1 MWSSKMRLISVAL
14 LLAFVGGMVS
24 ASISAPPVDAR
35 QERVYRMGMPSDIRT
50 TNTMR
55 VLRTATVYE
64 AYTLGMRHCSL
75 MGLTLTQFYYVPGLA
90 ASLPEPTFDK
100 LVKGPDGLFS
110 QTVKIRTYWKW
121 SDGTPVTVDDV
132 VFSYFE
138 APSIMGGGDFAKG
151 VRTLGGVWTILLD
164 PDVLVKVEKVSA
176 DTVKLSYKKLSLRI
190 QWAILFHD
198 IFQKKYWE
206 PRFRTAAA
214 APTDAD
220 KRARLE
226 GLVVDDEPA
235 CGWGAF
241 PEALKVPGKGW
252 ERGAFVTN
260 VAVPDYSGRGHKI
273 TEFKD
278 GFYTEEKPGVFSYKQ
293 AVDKPLTKE
302 QGGVE
307 KTAEYTVGPHID
319 TAIYRAFGTTA
330 ALVGAIVKADPDID
344 ATLNPLGLDPGFRE
358 EYKRQPNI
366 QIQENKSHGLF
377 YMSFNHR
384 RKPFGSGP
392 LQADPKFRDDDIIG
406 SRFRQ
411 AVNCLIDR
419 QFTTDVLFQKVAFPV
434 FSVVTSPA
442 WFNPA
447 VLKLVPCAEFTEL
460 TDAKAARAKKVDA
473 AVKIL
478 KSVGFTWEVEPKAD
492 TATGAV
498 SAGRGIIM
506 PKILE
511 ITPGVRVVELKLA
524 AGGKGEATA
533 PAGTLAAGVRVLPS
547 TAKVTV
553 SLGAVDL
560 AGKVSAPLAAG
571 GKVSITATE
580 AATVRVY
587 FYGKGEKMKEFEFIF
602 PNAAYD
608 NRRYTFGIRTDG
620 WMNQIGIPSRPVP
633 TGFNVIVT
641 LVFDEQ
647 NFDIWSLGWSLGA
660 PAPPPDYLEAFFH
673 SRHTDIGDD
682 NPQGYS
688 NPEVDALLDQFL
700 ETLDTAAQ
708 KKLAFRIQEIL
719 AVESPYV
726 PWFDT
731 LIIDAWRKDKVKFPL
746 VERTQGIVGAGGMP
760 SIVELVK

>member
-1 MWSSKMRLISVAL
+1 MWSSKVRLMSLAL

-24 ASISAPPVDAR
+24 VSISAPPVDAQ
-35 QERVYRMGMPSDIRT
+35 QERVYRLGMPSDVRT

-55 VLRTATVYE
+55 IIRTATVYE
-64 AYTLGMRHCSL
+64 VYTMGMRHCTL
-75 MGLTLTQFYYVPGLA
+75 MGLSTTQFYYVPGLA
-90 ASLPEPTFDK
+90 AELPKPFFDK
-100 LVKGPDGLFS
+100 MVKGPDGLYS
-110 QTVKIRTYWKW
+110 QTVKIRKYWKW

-138 APSIMGGGDFAKG
+138 APSIMGGGDFVKG
-151 VRTLGGVWTILLD
+151 VKTLGGAWTVLLD
-164 PDVLVKVEKVSA
+164 PDVLAKVEKVSD
-176 DTVKLSYKKLSLRI
+176 DTVKFSYKKLSLRI

-198 IFQKKYWE
+198 IFQKKFWE
-206 PRFRTAAA
+206 PHFRASVG
-214 APTDAD
+214 D
-220 KRARLE
+220 RAKLE
-226 GLVVDDEPA
+226 GVNADTEPT

-241 PEALKVPGKGW
+241 PEALKKSGKGW
-252 ERGAFVTN
+252 ERGAFLTN
-260 VAVPDYSGRGHKI
+260 VAVPDYSGRGHKV
-273 TEFKD
+273 TEFKAGKYIED
-278 GFYTEEKPGVFSYKQ
+278 KPGVFHYE
-293 AVDKPLTKE
+293 ADVDAPLPKE
-302 QGGVE
+302 QGGVPP
-307 KTAEYTVGPHID
+307 AEYTVGPYID
-319 TAIYRAFGTTA
+319 TAIYRVFGTTA
-330 ALVGAIVKADPDID
+330 ALVGAIAKADPDID
-344 ATLNPLGLDPGFRE
+344 VTLNPLGLDPGFRE
-358 EYKRQPNI
+358 ELKRQPNVA
-366 QIQENKSHGLF
+366 IQENKSHGLF

-392 LQADPKFRDDDIIG
+392 LQEDPKFRDDDIIG
-406 SRFRQ
+406 SRFRN

-419 QFTTDVLFQKVAFPV
+419 QFTTDVLFQRVAFSV

-447 VLKLVPCAEFTEL
+447 VLKLIPCAEFTEL
-460 TDAKAARAKKVDA
+460 TDPKAARAKKVDA

-478 KSVGFTWEVEPKAD
+478 KSVGFTWEKEPKAD
-492 TATGAV
+492 TASGAV
-498 SAGRGIIM
+498 DAGRGIIM
-506 PKILE
+506 PAILASK
-511 ITPGVRVVELKLA
+511 ELKLA
-524 AGGKGEATA
+524 AGGKAEETA
-533 PAGTLAAGVRVLPS
+533 PAGTLAAGVKVVPS

-553 SLGAVDL
+553 SLGELDL
-560 AGKVSAPLAAG
+560 AGKVAAPLAAG

-641 LVFDEQ
+641 RVFDEQ
-647 NFDIWSLGWSLGA
+647 DFDVWSLGWSLGS

-673 SRHTDIGDD
+673 TRHTEIGDD

-688 NPEVDALLDQFL
+688 NPEVDELLDKFL
-700 ETLDTAAQ
+700 ETLDAKEQ
-708 KKLAFRIQEIL
+708 KKLAFRIQEII

-731 LIIDAWRKDKVKFPL
+731 TIVDAWRKDRVKFPFTEA
-746 VERTQGIVGAGGMP
+746 VQGIVGRGGLP